1 MNPSLQQLDEIAARR
16 RTPIAT
22 YRLQFNREFTFA
34 QAQDI
39 SEYLAGLEITDVYA
53 SPLFQAGPES
63 THGYDICSFEQL
75 NPALGSREE
84 FDAFIGRLQELGL
97 GLILDMVPNH
107 MGNDLS
113 NCWWNDVLKHG
124 SRSPFAS
131 FFDIDWQPSQP
142 GLHQKVL
149 VPALEDHYAR
159 VLEAGKLKLILDD
172 GAFAIAYYER
182 KFPVAP
188 ACYADLLSEIVG
200 EMRSRAEG
208 DALIAIGQEYV
219 DELTRRQS
227 AAELRPA
234 HSPALQTQLR
244 SWHQASPV
252 FQGALARTL
261 EAFNAVPGK
270 PASFDRLHALI
281 ERQHYRLAFWRTGPE
296 EINYRRFFDVT
307 ALVSVRMGRD
317 EVFQACHQL
326 VFELLQSGKVT
337 GLRIDHPDGLWDP
350 KNYFRRLQAGF
361 LLTKAGDRLGSPPEA
376 ADLAVSNWLTDRLAP
391 LERLVL
397 HHPLPTHASQ
407 TLDAPRNDPL
417 AGNAPHPRW
426 PVYVLAEKI
435 LTGDEPLR
443 QDWPVEGTT
452 GYDFLNQ
459 VNGLFVESANEGTFT
474 GCYEEFTGHRSSFA
488 DLVYEAKAGIL
499 ANSLASELTSLTCRL
514 KRLAERTRY
523 GKDFTLRQI
532 RQALAGVIAAFPVYR
547 SYVSERTVQVA
558 ALERFHIEQAIAE
571 AKRRNPTL
579 ETVVLDFIQ
588 DLLLLRAPADYDDE
602 AKQQQR
608 EFIARFQQLT
618 GPVTAKGLE
627 DTSFYRYNRLVSLN
641 EVGGEPARFGVSP
654 EAFHEH
660 NMLKAEQW
668 PHALLATATHDTKRG
683 EDVRARINVLSE
695 IPGEWD
701 SAVRRWAQMNAGC
714 RTLVGGNPAPSAN
727 DEWLLY
733 QTLVG
738 AWPFL
743 PNGTTAD
750 YESLRQRMT
759 AYMQKATK
767 EAKVHT
773 SWTDPNAAYERA
785 TEQFVVAILSP
796 QIAAEFLSD
805 FSEFQKRVAFFGQFN
820 SLAQLV
826 LKIAS
831 PGVPDF
837 YQGTE
842 LWDFNLVDPDNRRP
856 VDYALRR
863 RLFEELRK
871 RADGTRASLT
881 ELAQELL
888 ARSHTG
894 EVKLYAV
901 FQALSFRKRHSE
913 LFRDSDYVPLHA
925 SGSTREHVCAFA
937 RQLAGRAVL
946 AVVPRLV
953 VRLAEGRLQAPLGT
967 AIWQDTRLELALPGL
982 PGRFRDVFT
991 GQEVTSVPGPDG
1003 PSLLVSAVL
1012 DQFPVALLERVGD

>member
-1 MNPSLQQLDEIAARR
+1 MNPSPQQLDEIAARR

-34 QAQDI
+34 QAQVI
-39 SEYLAGLEITDVYA
+39 SEYLTNLGITDVYA
-53 SPLFQAGPES
+53 SPLFLAGPES

-84 FDAFIGRLQELGL
+84 FDAFSGRLHELGL

-124 SRSPFAS
+124 PRSPFAS

-142 GLHQKVL
+142 DLHRKVL

-159 VLEAGKLKLILDD
+159 VLEAGKLKLIFED
-172 GAFAIAYYER
+172 GTFAIAYYER

-188 ACYADLLSEIVG
+188 ACYPDLLSEIVG
-200 EMRSRAEG
+200 EVRSRAEG
-208 DALIAIGQEYV
+208 DALIAIVHEYG
-219 DELTRRQS
+219 DELTRRQG
-227 AAELRPA
+227 AAELLPA
-234 HSPALQTQLR
+234 DSLALQEQLR
-244 SWHQASPV
+244 SWHQASPA
-252 FQGALARTL
+252 FRGALERVL
-261 EAFNAVPGK
+261 EAFNGVPGK
-270 PASFDRLHALI
+270 PASFDHLHALL
-281 ERQHYRLAFWRTGPE
+281 ERQHYRLAFWRTGLE

-307 ALVSVRMGRD
+307 ALVSVRMELD
-317 EVFQACHQL
+317 VVFQACHQL
-326 VFELLQSGKVT
+326 VFELLHSGRVT

-361 LLTKAGDRLGSPPEA
+361 LLTEAGERLGSPSEA
-376 ADLAVSNWLTDRLAP
+376 AVLAVSNWLTDRLDP
-391 LERLVL
+391 LERSVL
-397 HHPLPTHASQ
+397 HHPLPPPASQ
-407 TLDAPRNDPL
+407 TLEAPRNDPL
-417 AGNAPHPRW
+417 AGKAPHPRW

-443 QDWPVEGTT
+443 QDWSIEGTT

-459 VNGLFVESANEGTFT
+459 VNGLFVESANEETFT
-474 GCYEEFTGHRSSFA
+474 RCYEDFSGNRTSFP

-499 ANSLASELTSLTCRL
+499 ADLLASELTSLTCRL

-523 GKDFTLRQI
+523 GKDFPLRQI
-532 RQALAGVIAAFPVYR
+532 RQALAGIIAAFPVYR
-547 SYVSERTVQVA
+547 SYVSERTVQVG

-571 AKRRNPTL
+571 VKRRIPTL
-579 ETVVLDFIQ
+579 EMAVLDFIQ
-588 DLLLLRAPADYDDE
+588 DLLLLRAPADYDNE

-608 EFIARFQQLT
+608 EFVARFQQLT

-701 SAVRRWAQMNAGC
+701 NAVRLWAQMNAGC
-714 RTLVGGNPAPSAN
+714 KTLVGGSPAPSPN

-738 AWPFL
+738 VWPFL

-759 AYMQKATK
+759 AHMQKATK

-773 SWTDPNAAYERA
+773 SWTDSNAAYERA
-785 TEQFVVAILSP
+785 TEQFVQRILSP
-796 QIAAEFLSD
+796 QKAAEFLSD
-805 FSEFQKRVAFFGQFN
+805 FVEFQKRIAFFGQFN
-820 SLAQLV
+820 SLAQVV

-837 YQGTE
+837 YQSTE
-842 LWDFNLVDPDNRRP
+842 LWDFSLVDPDNRRP
-856 VDYALRR
+856 VDYALRQ

-871 RADGTRASLT
+871 RADGKRASLT

-888 ARSHTG
+888 ERSHTG
-894 EVKLYAV
+894 EVKLYAM

-913 LFRDSDYVPLHA
+913 LFRDGDYVPLYA
-925 SGSTREHVCAFA
+925 SGSKREHVCAFA
-937 RQLAGRAVL
+937 RRLAGQTVV

-953 VRLAEGRLQAPLGT
+953 VRLAEGKRQAPRGAAL
-967 AIWQDTRLELALPGL
+967 WQDTRLELALPGL

-991 GQEVTSVPGPDG
+991 GQEVTSAPGAGG

-1012 DQFPVALLERVGD
+1012 DLFPVALLERV